1 MNDVITIENTEMQI
15 REYKG
20 QRVVTFKDIDAVHG
34 NKAGTAKRN
43 FTRNKKHFIEN
54 EDFIVATRNI
64 SKRDNLSLLNIDV
77 PTRGITLLTESG
89 YLLIAKSFTDD
100 LSWKVQRQLVN
111 AYFKVREVQK
121 EPYYKEPLAEDFTPR
136 VPIVSDWYERNKG
149 RMYRLCRDSGNS
161 RSYLYHCIL
170 NRLSERYDLNA
181 AREIYKNEVGNYPEY
196 PIDIVKY
203 FPELEQ
209 DADKILDR
217 IERITYR
224 QKGKG
229 ANKSPSILKY
239 SFQYVTIAATSD
251 ESLGQ
256 PIVNNFRIG
265 NFQNLYQRYTDI
277 VADSNE
283 RGKPHIFRFLVDDI
297 IHSLV

>member
-15 REYKG
+15 REYNG
-20 QRVVTFKDIDAVHG
+20 ERVVTFKDIDAVHG
-34 NKAGTAKRN
+34 NKSGTAKRN

-54 EDFIVATRNI
+54 EDFIVATRDI

-121 EPYYKEPLAEDFTPR
+121 EPYYKEPLTEDFTPR

-181 AREIYKNEVGNYPEY
+181 AREIYKNEVGRYPDY
-196 PIDIVKY
+196 PIDIVKH

-209 DADKILDR
+209 DADKILDH
-217 IERITYR
+217 IERMTYR
-224 QKGKG
+224 
-229 ANKSPSILKY
+229 
-239 SFQYVTIAATSD
+239 
-251 ESLGQ
+251 
-256 PIVNNFRIG
+256 
-265 NFQNLYQRYTDI
+265 
-277 VADSNE
+277 
-283 RGKPHIFRFLVDDI
+283 
-297 IHSLV
+297 

>member
-15 REYKG
+15 REYNG
-20 QRVVTFKDIDAVHG
+20 ERVVTFKDIDAVHG
-34 NKAGTAKRN
+34 NKSGTAKRN

-54 EDFIVATRNI
+54 EDFIVATRDI
-64 SKRDNLSLLNIDV
+64 SKRDKLSLLNIDV

-89 YLLIAKSFTDD
+89 YLLIAKSFADD

-111 AYFKVREVQK
+111 AYFKVREVHK
-121 EPYYKEPLAEDFTPR
+121 EPYYKEPLTEDFTPR

-181 AREIYKNEVGNYPEY
+181 AREIYKNEVGKYPEY
-196 PIDIVKY
+196 PIDIVKH

-209 DADKILDR
+209 DADRFLDR
-217 IERITYR
+217 IERMTYR
-224 QKGKG
+224 
-229 ANKSPSILKY
+229 
-239 SFQYVTIAATSD
+239 
-251 ESLGQ
+251 
-256 PIVNNFRIG
+256 
-265 NFQNLYQRYTDI
+265 
-277 VADSNE
+277 
-283 RGKPHIFRFLVDDI
+283 
-297 IHSLV
+297 

>member
-1 MNDVITIENTEMQI
+1 MADIITIENTEMQI
-15 REYKG
+15 REYNG
-20 QRVVTFKDIDAVHG
+20 ERVVTFKDIDAVHG

-54 EDFIVATRNI
+54 EDFIVATRDI

-89 YLLIAKSFTDD
+89 YLLIAKSFADD

-121 EPYYKEPLAEDFTPR
+121 EPYYKEPLADDFTPR

-149 RMYRLCRDSGNS
+149 RMYRLCKDSGNS

-170 NRLSERYDLNA
+170 TRLSERYDLDA
-181 AREIYKNEVGNYPEY
+181 AREIYKNEVGKYPDY
-196 PIDIVKY
+196 PMDIVKY

-217 IERITYR
+217 IERLTYR
-224 QKGKG
+224 
-229 ANKSPSILKY
+229 
-239 SFQYVTIAATSD
+239 
-251 ESLGQ
+251 
-256 PIVNNFRIG
+256 
-265 NFQNLYQRYTDI
+265 
-277 VADSNE
+277 
-283 RGKPHIFRFLVDDI
+283 
-297 IHSLV
+297 

>member
-15 REYKG
+15 REYNG
-20 QRVVTFKDIDAVHG
+20 ERVVTFKDIDAVHG
-34 NKAGTAKRN
+34 NKSGTAKRN

-54 EDFIVATRNI
+54 EDFIVATRDI

-111 AYFKVREVQK
+111 AYFKVRDVQK

-181 AREIYKNEVGNYPEY
+181 AREIYRNEVGKYPEY

-209 DADKILDR
+209 DADRFLDR
-217 IERITYR
+217 IERMTYR
-224 QKGKG
+224 
-229 ANKSPSILKY
+229 
-239 SFQYVTIAATSD
+239 
-251 ESLGQ
+251 
-256 PIVNNFRIG
+256 
-265 NFQNLYQRYTDI
+265 
-277 VADSNE
+277 
-283 RGKPHIFRFLVDDI
+283 
-297 IHSLV
+297 

>member
-15 REYKG
+15 REYNG
-20 QRVVTFKDIDAVHG
+20 ERVVTFKDIDAVHG

-54 EDFIVATRNI
+54 EDFIVATRDI

-181 AREIYKNEVGNYPEY
+181 AREIYRNEVGKYPEY
-196 PIDIVKY
+196 PIDIVKH

-217 IERITYR
+217 IERMTYR
-224 QKGKG
+224 
-229 ANKSPSILKY
+229 
-239 SFQYVTIAATSD
+239 
-251 ESLGQ
+251 
-256 PIVNNFRIG
+256 
-265 NFQNLYQRYTDI
+265 
-277 VADSNE
+277 
-283 RGKPHIFRFLVDDI
+283 
-297 IHSLV
+297 

>member
-20 QRVVTFKDIDAVHG
+20 ERVVTFKDIDTVHQR
-34 NKAGTAKRN
+34 ADGTASRN
-43 FTRNKKHFIEN
+43 FRKNKKHFIEGV
-54 EDFIVATRNI
+54 DYIRRN
-64 SKRDNLSLLNIDV
+64 SSEAKKEYNIIAPNGLILV
-77 PTRGITLLTESG
+77 TESG
-89 YLLIAKSFTDD
+89 YLLLVKSFTDD

-149 RMYRLCRDSGNS
+149 RIYRLCRYSGNS
-161 RSYLYHCIL
+161 YSYLYHCIL
-170 NRLSERYDLNA
+170 TRLSERYDLDA
-181 AREIYKNEVGNYPEY
+181 AREIYKNEVGKHPEY

-217 IERITYR
+217 IERMTYR
-224 QKGKG
+224 
-229 ANKSPSILKY
+229 
-239 SFQYVTIAATSD
+239 
-251 ESLGQ
+251 
-256 PIVNNFRIG
+256 
-265 NFQNLYQRYTDI
+265 
-277 VADSNE
+277 
-283 RGKPHIFRFLVDDI
+283 
-297 IHSLV
+297 

>member
-1 MNDVITIENTEMQI
+1 MTDVITIENTEMQI
-15 REYKG
+15 REYNG
-20 QRVVTFKDIDAVHG
+20 ERVVTFKDIDTVHQR
-34 NKAGTAKRN
+34 ADGTASRN
-43 FTRNKKHFIEN
+43 FRKNKKHFIEGV
-54 EDFIVATRNI
+54 DYIRRN
-64 SKRDNLSLLNIDV
+64 SSEAKREYDIIAPNGL
-77 PTRGITLLTESG
+77 TLVTESG
-89 YLLIAKSFTDD
+89 YLLLVKSFTDD

-149 RMYRLCRDSGNS
+149 RMYRLCKDSGNS

-170 NRLSERYDLNA
+170 TRLSERYDLNA

-217 IERITYR
+217 IERMTYR
-224 QKGKG
+224 
-229 ANKSPSILKY
+229 
-239 SFQYVTIAATSD
+239 
-251 ESLGQ
+251 
-256 PIVNNFRIG
+256 
-265 NFQNLYQRYTDI
+265 
-277 VADSNE
+277 
-283 RGKPHIFRFLVDDI
+283 
-297 IHSLV
+297 

>member
-1 MNDVITIENTEMQI
+1 MNGVITIENTEMQI
-15 REYKG
+15 REFNG
-20 QRVVTFKDIDAVHG
+20 ERVVTFKDIDTVHQR
-34 NKAGTAKRN
+34 ADGTASRN
-43 FTRNKKHFIEN
+43 FRKNKKHFIEGV
-54 EDFIVATRNI
+54 DYIRRN
-64 SKRDNLSLLNIDV
+64 SSEAKREYDIIAPNGL
-77 PTRGITLLTESG
+77 TLVTESG
-89 YLLIAKSFTDD
+89 YLLLVKSFTDD

-121 EPYYKEPLAEDFTPR
+121 EPYYKEPLADDFTPR

-170 NRLSERYDLNA
+170 NKLSERYDLNA

-224 QKGKG
+224 
-229 ANKSPSILKY
+229 
-239 SFQYVTIAATSD
+239 
-251 ESLGQ
+251 
-256 PIVNNFRIG
+256 
-265 NFQNLYQRYTDI
+265 
-277 VADSNE
+277 
-283 RGKPHIFRFLVDDI
+283 
-297 IHSLV
+297 

>member
-15 REYKG
+15 REYNG
-20 QRVVTFKDIDAVHG
+20 ERVVTFKDIDAVHG
-34 NKAGTAKRN
+34 NKSGTAKRN

-54 EDFIVATRNI
+54 EDFIVATRDI

-149 RMYRLCRDSGNS
+149 RMYRLCKDSGNS

-181 AREIYKNEVGNYPEY
+181 AREIYKNEVGKYPEY

-203 FPELEQ
+203 FPELGQ

-224 QKGKG
+224 
-229 ANKSPSILKY
+229 
-239 SFQYVTIAATSD
+239 
-251 ESLGQ
+251 
-256 PIVNNFRIG
+256 
-265 NFQNLYQRYTDI
+265 
-277 VADSNE
+277 
-283 RGKPHIFRFLVDDI
+283 
-297 IHSLV
+297 

>member
-1 MNDVITIENTEMQI
+1 MNGVITIENTEMQI
-15 REYKG
+15 REYNG
-20 QRVVTFKDIDAVHG
+20 ERVVTFKDIDMVHQR
-34 NKAGTAKRN
+34 ADGTASRN
-43 FTRNKKHFIEN
+43 FRKNKKHFIEGV
-54 EDFIVATRNI
+54 DYIRRN
-64 SKRDNLSLLNIDV
+64 SSEAKREYDIIAPNGL
-77 PTRGITLLTESG
+77 TLVTESG
-89 YLLIAKSFTDD
+89 YLLLVKSFTDD

-149 RMYRLCRDSGNS
+149 RMYRLCKDSGNS

-224 QKGKG
+224 
-229 ANKSPSILKY
+229 
-239 SFQYVTIAATSD
+239 
-251 ESLGQ
+251 
-256 PIVNNFRIG
+256 
-265 NFQNLYQRYTDI
+265 
-277 VADSNE
+277 
-283 RGKPHIFRFLVDDI
+283 
-297 IHSLV
+297 

>member
-1 MNDVITIENTEMQI
+1 MADIITIENTEMQI
-15 REYKG
+15 REYNG
-20 QRVVTFKDIDAVHG
+20 ERVVTFKDIDAVHG

-54 EDFIVATRNI
+54 EDFIVATRDI

-89 YLLIAKSFTDD
+89 YLLIAKSFADD

-121 EPYYKEPLAEDFTPR
+121 EPYYKEPLADDFTPR

-170 NRLSERYDLNA
+170 NRLSERYDLEA

-209 DADKILDR
+209 DADKFLDR
-217 IERITYR
+217 IERMTYR
-224 QKGKG
+224 
-229 ANKSPSILKY
+229 
-239 SFQYVTIAATSD
+239 
-251 ESLGQ
+251 
-256 PIVNNFRIG
+256 
-265 NFQNLYQRYTDI
+265 
-277 VADSNE
+277 
-283 RGKPHIFRFLVDDI
+283 
-297 IHSLV
+297 

>member
-15 REYKG
+15 REYNG
-20 QRVVTFKDIDAVHG
+20 ERVVTFKDIDAVHG

-54 EDFIVATRNI
+54 EDFIVATRDI
-64 SKRDNLSLLNIDV
+64 SKGDKLSLLNIDV

-111 AYFKVREVQK
+111 AYFKVREVHK
-121 EPYYKEPLAEDFTPR
+121 EPYYKEPLTEDFTPR

-149 RMYRLCRDSGNS
+149 RIYRLCRYSGNS

-170 NRLSERYDLNA
+170 NKLSERYDLNA
-181 AREIYKNEVGNYPEY
+181 AREIYKNEVGHYPEY
-196 PIDIVKY
+196 AIDVVRY

-217 IERITYR
+217 IERMTYR
-224 QKGKG
+224 
-229 ANKSPSILKY
+229 
-239 SFQYVTIAATSD
+239 
-251 ESLGQ
+251 
-256 PIVNNFRIG
+256 
-265 NFQNLYQRYTDI
+265 
-277 VADSNE
+277 
-283 RGKPHIFRFLVDDI
+283 
-297 IHSLV
+297 

>member
-1 MNDVITIENTEMQI
+1 MNGVITIENTEMQI
-15 REYKG
+15 REYNG
-20 QRVVTFKDIDAVHG
+20 ERVVTFKDIDMVHQR
-34 NKAGTAKRN
+34 ADGTASRN
-43 FTRNKKHFIEN
+43 FRKNKKHFIEGV
-54 EDFIVATRNI
+54 DYIRRN
-64 SKRDNLSLLNIDV
+64 SSEAKREYDIIAPNGL
-77 PTRGITLLTESG
+77 TLVTESG
-89 YLLIAKSFTDD
+89 YLLLAKSFTDD

-170 NRLSERYDLNA
+170 TRLSERYDLNA

-209 DADKILDR
+209 DADRFLDR
-217 IERITYR
+217 IERMTYR
-224 QKGKG
+224 
-229 ANKSPSILKY
+229 
-239 SFQYVTIAATSD
+239 
-251 ESLGQ
+251 
-256 PIVNNFRIG
+256 
-265 NFQNLYQRYTDI
+265 
-277 VADSNE
+277 
-283 RGKPHIFRFLVDDI
+283 
-297 IHSLV
+297 

>member
-15 REYKG
+15 REYNG
-20 QRVVTFKDIDAVHG
+20 ERVVTFKDIDTVHG
-34 NKAGTAKRN
+34 NKSGTAKRN

-54 EDFIVATRNI
+54 EDFIVATRDI

-149 RMYRLCRDSGNS
+149 RMYRLCKDSGNS

-217 IERITYR
+217 IERMTYR
-224 QKGKG
+224 
-229 ANKSPSILKY
+229 
-239 SFQYVTIAATSD
+239 
-251 ESLGQ
+251 
-256 PIVNNFRIG
+256 
-265 NFQNLYQRYTDI
+265 
-277 VADSNE
+277 
-283 RGKPHIFRFLVDDI
+283 
-297 IHSLV
+297 

>member
-15 REYKG
+15 REYNG
-20 QRVVTFKDIDAVHG
+20 ERVVTFKDIDAVHG
-34 NKAGTAKRN
+34 NKSGTAKRN

-54 EDFIVATRNI
+54 EDFVIATRDLL
-64 SKRDNLSLLNIDV
+64 KGDNLSLLNIDV

-121 EPYYKEPLAEDFTPR
+121 EPYYKEPLADDFTPR

-170 NRLSERYDLNA
+170 NRLSERYDLDA
-181 AREIYKNEVGNYPEY
+181 AREIYKNEVGKYPEY

-209 DADKILDR
+209 DADRFLDR
-217 IERITYR
+217 IERMTYR
-224 QKGKG
+224 
-229 ANKSPSILKY
+229 
-239 SFQYVTIAATSD
+239 
-251 ESLGQ
+251 
-256 PIVNNFRIG
+256 
-265 NFQNLYQRYTDI
+265 
-277 VADSNE
+277 
-283 RGKPHIFRFLVDDI
+283 
-297 IHSLV
+297 

>member
-1 MNDVITIENTEMQI
+1 MTDVITIENTEMQI
-15 REYKG
+15 REYNG
-20 QRVVTFKDIDAVHG
+20 ERVVTFKDIDAVHG
-34 NKAGTAKRN
+34 NKSGTAKRN

-54 EDFIVATRNI
+54 EDFVIATRDLL
-64 SKRDNLSLLNIDV
+64 KGDNLSLLNIDV

-181 AREIYKNEVGNYPEY
+181 AREIYKNEVGKYPEY

-209 DADKILDR
+209 DADRFLDR
-217 IERITYR
+217 IERMTYR
-224 QKGKG
+224 
-229 ANKSPSILKY
+229 
-239 SFQYVTIAATSD
+239 
-251 ESLGQ
+251 
-256 PIVNNFRIG
+256 
-265 NFQNLYQRYTDI
+265 
-277 VADSNE
+277 
-283 RGKPHIFRFLVDDI
+283 
-297 IHSLV
+297 

>member
-15 REYKG
+15 REYNG
-20 QRVVTFKDIDAVHG
+20 ERVVTFKDIDTVHQR
-34 NKAGTAKRN
+34 ADGTASRN
-43 FTRNKKHFIEN
+43 FRKNKKHFIEGV
-54 EDFIVATRNI
+54 DYIRRN
-64 SKRDNLSLLNIDV
+64 SSEAKREYNIIA
-77 PTRGITLLTESG
+77 PNGLTLVTESG
-89 YLLIAKSFTDD
+89 YLLLVKSFTDD
-100 LSWKVQRQLVN
+100 LSWNVQRQLVN

-224 QKGKG
+224 
-229 ANKSPSILKY
+229 
-239 SFQYVTIAATSD
+239 
-251 ESLGQ
+251 
-256 PIVNNFRIG
+256 
-265 NFQNLYQRYTDI
+265 
-277 VADSNE
+277 
-283 RGKPHIFRFLVDDI
+283 
-297 IHSLV
+297 

>member
-1 MNDVITIENTEMQI
+1 MTDVITIENTEMQI
-15 REYKG
+15 REYNG
-20 QRVVTFKDIDAVHG
+20 ERVVTFKDIDAVHG
-34 NKAGTAKRN
+34 NKSGTAKRN

-54 EDFIVATRNI
+54 EDFIVATRDI

-181 AREIYKNEVGNYPEY
+181 AREIYKNEVGSYPEY

-209 DADKILDR
+209 DADKILDS

-224 QKGKG
+224 
-229 ANKSPSILKY
+229 
-239 SFQYVTIAATSD
+239 
-251 ESLGQ
+251 
-256 PIVNNFRIG
+256 
-265 NFQNLYQRYTDI
+265 
-277 VADSNE
+277 
-283 RGKPHIFRFLVDDI
+283 
-297 IHSLV
+297 

>member
-1 MNDVITIENTEMQI
+1 MADIITIENTEMQI
-15 REYKG
+15 REYNG
-20 QRVVTFKDIDAVHG
+20 ERVVTFKDIDAVHG

-54 EDFIVATRNI
+54 EDFIVATRDI

-89 YLLIAKSFTDD
+89 YLLIAKSFADD

-121 EPYYKEPLAEDFTPR
+121 EPYYKEPLAGDFTPR

-181 AREIYKNEVGNYPEY
+181 AREIYKNEVGSYPEY

-224 QKGKG
+224 
-229 ANKSPSILKY
+229 
-239 SFQYVTIAATSD
+239 
-251 ESLGQ
+251 
-256 PIVNNFRIG
+256 
-265 NFQNLYQRYTDI
+265 
-277 VADSNE
+277 
-283 RGKPHIFRFLVDDI
+283 
-297 IHSLV
+297 

>member
-1 MNDVITIENTEMQI
+1 MQI
-15 REYKG
+15 REYNG
-20 QRVVTFKDIDAVHG
+20 ERVVTFKDIDAVHG

-54 EDFIVATRNI
+54 EDFIVATRDI

-111 AYFKVREVQK
+111 AYFKFREVQK
-121 EPYYKEPLAEDFTPR
+121 QPYYKEPLTEDFTPR

-149 RMYRLCRDSGNS
+149 RMYRLCKDSGNS

-170 NRLSERYDLNA
+170 NRLSERYDLEA

-224 QKGKG
+224 
-229 ANKSPSILKY
+229 
-239 SFQYVTIAATSD
+239 
-251 ESLGQ
+251 
-256 PIVNNFRIG
+256 
-265 NFQNLYQRYTDI
+265 
-277 VADSNE
+277 
-283 RGKPHIFRFLVDDI
+283 
-297 IHSLV
+297 